1 MLLIYCL
8 ILFLTIFL
16 AIVTSLYFSLRKKS
30 LLNAQRQQHLITS
43 LKMETI
49 RTRMSPHFLFNAL
62 SSISGGIID
71 PGTIKS
77 QIKTLLILLRSS
89 VDNVEQI
96 AVPVSEELSLVK
108 GYVDLISHSI
118 PKPFQVNYEIQQG
131 VNMDHLIPAMI
142 LQIPVE
148 NAIKHGLL
156 PLPDEK
162 ILNVKIGKYESGL
175 KLVVEDN
182 GIGYLSS
189 GKRAIGAGTGLKV
202 LYQMIDLLNSL
213 NKEKIEFT
221 IDDKGLENNSAK
233 GTIVEIRVPDNYS
246 FKL

>member
-1 MLLIYCL
+1 
-8 ILFLTIFL
+8 
-16 AIVTSLYFSLRKKS
+16 
-30 LLNAQRQQHLITS
+30 
-43 LKMETI
+43 
-49 RTRMSPHFLFNAL
+49 
-62 SSISGGIID
+62 
-71 PGTIKS
+71 
-77 QIKTLLILLRSS
+77 
-89 VDNVEQI
+89 
-96 AVPVSEELSLVK
+96 
-108 GYVDLISHSI
+108 
-118 PKPFQVNYEIQQG
+118 
-131 VNMDHLIPAMI
+131 MDHLIPAMI